1 MMYCPKCCKL
11 VAEEKH
17 IFGDRTEYRCPHCG
31 HRIEV
36 VHKPLKI
43 RGWANSSRTV

>member
-17 IFGDRTEYRCPHCG
+17 VFGDRTEYRCPHCG
-31 HRIEV
+31 HKIEV
-36 VHKPLKI
+36 VHKPFVEI
-43 RGWANSSRTV
+43 ERQYSTGTV